1 MLTLGATAVPHLS
14 APEARQHPT
23 AWRTNVGRTY
33 LQSSEGG
40 QPCDGAKFSYLMI
53 IIVDLCGSGLSGRTL
68 GGTCLRL

>member
-23 AWRTNVGRTY
+23 AGRTNVGRTY

-53 IIVDLCGSGLSGRTL
+53 IIVGLSGRTL
-68 GGTCLRL
+68 GGTCLKL